1 MSKRSW
7 LVVVGVGIAVLVALL
22 WPGADSQTA
31 GAKGA
36 KDKMGDARAERS
48 GRDDG
53 SRGEREADSIASSE
67 SSPADKSHGW
77 SAWSTEADDTPDE
90 VYGSS
95 VELFG
100 WVLDVRG
107 EPLAGVTVVAGRT
120 PERRGW
126 RVVTGRDGGFVFARL
141 PKEQLRVTAD
151 GGERGV
157 ATRWVEPKK
166 ARQEVSLVLEPTAL
180 LIVQSEVGGTGR
192 VIVRSYE
199 WFEYREPED
208 AAPVDDGGGAEGAEG
223 ADDEGG
229 AEAGG
234 EGGDDGDEEAG
245 AGGVDEGGEEGAGVE
260 GRDDEDD
267 DEPPVVAMSDEE
279 AQRIGRE
286 TDIYMESLK
295 ETYGPSVFYQGTGG
309 HNIVELGRVG
319 EMIRLRGAREYE
331 VAVALEEAVHGQG
344 FEVSC
349 GVVKL
354 SPGDVVKMRCGKPM
368 KTQIYG
374 RVVDSSGRGVV
385 SAKVTIWNGL
395 DADVVTRT
403 DRRGRFDVA
412 FRAQQAFVCRTRIE
426 LDLADESWRPTERRG
441 LDCGP
446 GRRVDAGVIV
456 VHPELEALGHED
468 DETEAIRSYLRFE
481 GGNLVWTD
489 EGRDGVIE
497 AMGIP
502 PGTELIHV
510 DEEDIARLSIDE
522 VVWRMTTDES
532 ADAIWLGMRAP
543 NGDLMDVRFDRPMFV
558 EP

>member
-7 LVVVGVGIAVLVALL
+7 LVVVGVGIVVLVGLL
-22 WPGADSQTA
+22 WPGSDSQTA
-31 GAKGA
+31 GSKGP
-36 KDKMGDARAERS
+36 GDQKGDERGERS
-48 GRDDG
+48 GNDDG
-53 SRGEREADSIASSE
+53 PSGEREADSTVSSGTL
-67 SSPADKSHGW
+67 SADKSHGW
-77 SAWSTEADDTPDE
+77 SAWSTEADETPDE
-90 VYGSS
+90 VYGPS

-126 RVVTGRDGGFVFARL
+126 RAVTGRDGGFVFARL
-141 PKEQLRVTAD
+141 PKEPLRVTAD
-151 GGERGV
+151 GGERGG

-208 AAPVDDGGGAEGAEG
+208 AEPVYDGGGAEGA
-223 ADDEGG
+223 GG
-229 AEAGG
+229 
-234 EGGDDGDEEAG
+234 GDEEVGVEAG
-245 AGGVDEGGEEGAGVE
+245 DEGAGEEAGVE
-260 GRDDEDD
+260 AGDDEAGDG
-267 DEPPVVAMSDEE
+267 PPVVTMSDEE

-331 VAVALEEAVHGQG
+331 VAVALEESVHGQG

-349 GVVKL
+349 GAVKL
-354 SPGDVVKMRCGKPM
+354 APGDVVRMRCGKPM
-368 KTQIYG
+368 KTQVYG
-374 RVVDSSGRGVV
+374 RVVDSRGRGVV

-426 LDLADESWRPTERRG
+426 LDFEDESWRPTERRG

-468 DETEAIRSYLRFE
+468 EETEAIRSYLRLE

-489 EGRDGVIE
+489 EGRDGVID

-510 DEEDIARLSIDE
+510 DEEDVARLSIDE

-532 ADAIWLGMRAP
+532 ADSIWLGMRAP